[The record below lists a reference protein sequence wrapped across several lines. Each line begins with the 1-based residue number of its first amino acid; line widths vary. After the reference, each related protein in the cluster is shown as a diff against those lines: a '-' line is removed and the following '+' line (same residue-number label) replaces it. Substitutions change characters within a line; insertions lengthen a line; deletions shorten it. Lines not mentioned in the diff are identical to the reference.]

1 MKKQEVREKK
11 REEMR
16 NKYGIGDNAS
26 SNKTASNSG
35 GAKPPVS
42 KSGKSESGD
51 KCKVS

>member
-1 MKKQEVREKK
+1 MKKQEGREKK

-26 SNKTASNSG
+26 SKKTASNT
-35 GAKPPVS
+35 GAKPPIS
-42 KSGKSESGD
+42 KTEKSESGD